1 MEGDGKMRDEAG
13 GVSEAKLARLIL
25 VAAALAVTFAAVW
38 SAVPLRGEAPPAASA
53 AADGMSSFRRLSEG
67 QYVRSIAQI
76 FGPGITVP
84 GRFDPPRR
92 DDGLM
97 AIGDARVTVSPSGIE
112 QYELRAREI
121 AAQVMSDDRRKSVA
135 PCAGEAGAMFD
146 RACAS
151 SFVSQYGRLI
161 YRRPL
166 NQAEMN
172 ATLAL
177 AQAATARSGRFAKG
191 LEVAL
196 SRLLISPQFIFRVER
211 AEVEAAPL
219 LADRLDRYSMAAR
232 LSFLLWDAPPD
243 AALLD
248 AAAAGDLQD
257 AAKLRGQI
265 DRLMADPRFEQ
276 GVRSFF
282 SDMLG
287 YEQFQGL
294 SKDPAIYPK
303 FNAQIAR
310 DAQEQSLRTIV
321 DHLVTRKADYRD
333 LFVTKNT
340 FMNRNLGA
348 LYKVPVS
355 GAGMVGWA
363 PYSFGATDPRG
374 GLLSLA
380 GFLMLDPTHEG
391 RSSPTIRGKSVREFL
406 LCQPVPQP
414 PPNVDF
420 VVVQDVHNPD
430 YRTARQRLALHAEN
444 PACAGCHALTDPI
457 GLSMENYD
465 AFGEHRTHENDALID
480 ASGSFEGKP
489 YKGLLELSRLL
500 HDSPAVPSCLVRRV
514 FEYGA
519 GRPATR
525 REATWL
531 SATNQQFAADG
542 FRIEALFRD
551 IATSDAF
558 ASLAM
563 SDARVAIK

>member
-1 MEGDGKMRDEAG
+1 MHGTAGKPRG
-13 GVSEAKLARLIL
+13 ARVARPIL
-25 VAAALAVTFAAVW
+25 VAAGLAAALAAVW
-38 SAVPLRGEAPPAASA
+38 SAVPLRGESPPVTTEARP
-53 AADGMSSFRRLSEG
+53 GMSGFRRLSEG

-76 FGPGITVP
+76 FGPGVTVP

-121 AAQVMSDDRRKSVA
+121 AAQVMAGDRLKTVVA
-135 PCAGEAGAMFD
+135 CAADAGAAFD
-146 RACAS
+146 QACAA
-151 SFVSQYGRLI
+151 SFVTYYGRLL

-166 NQAEMN
+166 SDAERN
-172 ATLAL
+172 ATIAL
-177 AQAATARSGRFAKG
+177 ARAATVRSGRFTKG

-219 LADRLDRYSMAAR
+219 LADRLDRYSLAAR

-257 AAKLRGQI
+257 AAKLRAQI

-294 SKDPAIYPK
+294 SKDPAIFPK
-303 FNAQIAR
+303 FNAQMSR

-321 DHLVTRKADYRD
+321 DHLVVRKADYRD

-355 GAGMVGWA
+355 GAGMSGWA
-363 PYSFGATDPRG
+363 PYAFAPSDPRG

-465 AFGEHRTHENDALID
+465 AFGEFRTHENDALID

-500 HDSPAVPSCLVRRV
+500 RDSPAVPSCLVRRV

-519 GRPATR
+519 GRPAGK
-525 REATWL
+525 REAAWL
-531 SATNQQFAADG
+531 DATRQQFAADG
-542 FRIEALFRD
+542 FRIEALFRR
-551 IATSDAF
+551 IASSPAF
-558 ASLAM
+558 ASLAAA
-563 SDARVAIK
+563 DARVAAK